1 MILLASTPPASAP
14 ARRAS
19 TGAFTIAEV
28 LLASTVLLLG
38 IVTAITTLQ
47 RGLQASDTAR
57 NLSFATQLMQSEMER
72 LRLKSW
78 SQLEELQGSGDAA
91 VTLDRSAADAAAR
104 FSCTRAIT
112 NLKDDMKE
120 ITLTAQWRGYDGRF
134 HTARLVTRYGH
145 NGLNDYISTVH

>member
-1 MILLASTPPASAP
+1 MNFPASFPPASAP
-14 ARRAS
+14 VRRAL
-19 TGAFTIAEV
+19 TAAFTIAEV

-78 SQLEELQGSGDAA
+78 SQLEELQSSGNTT
-91 VTLDRSAADAAAR
+91 VTLDRSAADVAAR

-120 ITLTAQWRGYDGRF
+120 ITLTADWRGYDGRS

-145 NGLNDYISTVH
+145 NGLNDYVSTVH